1 MADLYNVDATG
12 LSGVKVGGNGLNNT
26 VGITYG
32 INCNHY
38 KIIVKNA
45 AASAIDLRAED
56 DAVQETV
63 QAIVNELNPL
73 SFFVTNDNSGTIFVV
88 MDKNINKASE
98 LQVRIRRIGKDA
110 SATTT
115 SIGPNDIDI
124 SGTTVTP
131 AVTISMS
138 TTLSTVVITGTAG
151 QFSCYDAG
159 GVLEIG
165 QQVIISGTAGGTG
178 SINGYSDPTTY
189 YIIATNGATTFTL
202 STTATGSGV
211 TTTAGTPTGLT
222 YTLV

>member
-1 MADLYNVDATG
+1 MADLYTAAATG
-12 LSGVKVGGNGLNNT
+12 TLVNVAGNGLNNT
-26 VGITYG
+26 VGITYKP
-32 INCNHY
+32 NCNHF
-38 KIIVKNA
+38 KIVVKNTSG
-45 AASAIDLRAED
+45 SAIDLRAED

-63 QAIVNELNPL
+63 QAIVNELNPT
-73 SFFVTNDNSGTIFVV
+73 SFFLTNDNSGTIFLV

-98 LQVRIRRIGKDA
+98 LQIRIRRIGKDA
-110 SATTT
+110 AATTT
-115 SIGPNDIDI
+115 SIGPNDVDI

-159 GVLEIG
+159 GVLEVG

-189 YIIATNGATTFTL
+189 YIIATNGSTTFTL
-202 STTATGSGV
+202 STTSTGSGV